1 MICVKK
7 RLCFA
12 GWRCRLALSEE
23 PNRKSSLKELG
34 VSKGKQVLDLWHRR
48 IQSDKALAF
57 PHRKILDVSMGQ
69 YSFTTNQF
77 VAVHFSR
84 LVKLAHIGKNMA
96 KRYLSLLRDKVYVD
110 VNDDGYRKWFR
121 MRSQEDKAF
130 ILRHRS
136 SIKGR

>member
-1 MICVKK
+1 
-7 RLCFA
+7 
-12 GWRCRLALSEE
+12 
-23 PNRKSSLKELG
+23 
-34 VSKGKQVLDLWHRR
+34 
-48 IQSDKALAF
+48 
-57 PHRKILDVSMGQ
+57 MGQ

-77 VAVHFSR
+77 VAVHLSR

-96 KRYLSLLRDKVYVD
+96 KCYLSLLRDKGYVD